1 MLRYIGE
8 TNEHF
13 VKDEV
18 YEEVLL
24 AKSHWANV
32 LLGDI
37 AKKLDTDIKE
47 AHRARTIIS
56 ETGEHVL
63 MTVEQALEKFI
74 IVYKPTL
81 KLRTRLRDNL
91 EQTGEIYRE
100 QRRILQDLIENH
112 VLYTNLTFWYGY
124 EDERNGGFD
133 TKVEAIVEEDS
144 ESFRIEFYDRKSI
157 RVKYWVYVE
166 DFLDKFDF
174 VPIKE
179 GNGPLKDSLDYS
191 LLQDYV
197 EPEED
202 VE

>member
-1 MLRYIGE
+1 MLKYIRE

-13 VKDEV
+13 IKGKS

-32 LLGDI
+32 LLKDI
-37 AKKLDTDIKE
+37 AKKLDTDITE

-63 MTVEQALEKFI
+63 MTVEQALEKFVI
-74 IVYKPTL
+74 MQKPTL

-100 QRRILQDLIENH
+100 QRRILQDLLENH
-112 VLYTNLTFWYGY
+112 VAYTNLTFWYGY
-124 EDERNGGFD
+124 EDERDGGFD
-133 TKVEAIVEEDS
+133 TKVVAIVEEDN
-144 ESFRIEFYDRKSI
+144 ESFRIEFYDRKAN
-157 RVKYWVYVE
+157 REKYWIYIE

-174 VPIKE
+174 VPLKE
-179 GNGPLKDSLDYS
+179 GPLKDSLDYS

>member
-1 MLRYIGE
+1 MLKYIGE

-13 VKDEV
+13 IKGKS

-24 AKSHWANV
+24 AKSDWKST
-32 LLGDI
+32 LYEDM
-37 AKKLDTDIKE
+37 AKKLDTSMYE
-47 AHRARTIIS
+47 ATRARTIVS

-63 MTVEQALEKFI
+63 MTVQQALDKFVI
-74 IVYKPTL
+74 MQKPTL
-81 KLRTRLRDNL
+81 KLKNRLRENL

-100 QRRILQDLIENH
+100 QRRILQDLLENH
-112 VLYTNLTFWYGY
+112 VAYTNLTFWYGY
-124 EDERNGGFD
+124 EDERDGGFD
-133 TKVEAIVEEDS
+133 TKVVAIVEEDN
-144 ESFRIEFYDRKSI
+144 ESFRIEFYDRKAN
-157 RVKYWVYVE
+157 REKYWIYIE

-174 VPIKE
+174 VPLKE
-179 GNGPLKDSLDYS
+179 GPLKDSLDYS

>member
-13 VKDEV
+13 VKDKV

-24 AKSHWANV
+24 AKSDWKST
-32 LLGDI
+32 LYEDM
-37 AKKLDTDIKE
+37 AKKLDTSMYE
-47 AHRARTIIS
+47 ANRARTIIS

-63 MTVEQALEKFI
+63 MTVQQALDKFVI
-74 IVYKPTL
+74 LQKPTL
-81 KLRTRLRDNL
+81 KLKNRLRENL

-100 QRRILQDLIENH
+100 QRRILQDLLENH
-112 VLYTNLTFWYGY
+112 VVYTNLTFWYGY
-124 EDERNGGFD
+124 EDERDGGFD
-133 TKVEAIVEEDS
+133 TKVVAIVEEDN
-144 ESFRIEFYDRKSI
+144 ESFRIEFYDRKAN
-157 RVKYWVYVE
+157 REKYWIYIE

-179 GNGPLKDSLDYS
+179 GNGPLKDILDYR

>member
-13 VKDEV
+13 IKGKS

-24 AKSHWANV
+24 AKSDWKST
-32 LLGDI
+32 LYEDM
-37 AKKLDTDIKE
+37 AKKLDTSMYE
-47 AHRARTIIS
+47 ANRARTIIS

-63 MTVEQALEKFI
+63 MTVQQALDKFVI
-74 IVYKPTL
+74 MQKPTL
-81 KLRTRLRDNL
+81 KLKNRLRENL
-91 EQTGEIYRE
+91 EQTGETYRE
-100 QRRILQDLIENH
+100 QRRILQELLENH
-112 VLYTNLTFWYGY
+112 VAYTNLTFWYGY
-124 EDERNGGFD
+124 EDERDGGFD
-133 TKVEAIVEEDS
+133 TKVVAIVEEDN
-144 ESFRIEFYDRKSI
+144 EAFRIEFYDRKSV

-174 VPIKE
+174 VPLKE
-179 GNGPLKDSLDYS
+179 GNGPLKGSLDYS

>member
-13 VKDEV
+13 VKNGV

-56 ETGEHVL
+56 DNGEHVL

-74 IVYKPTL
+74 IVQKPTL
-81 KLRTRLRDNL
+81 KLKNRLRENL
-91 EQTGEIYRE
+91 EKTGEIYRE
-100 QRRILQDLIENH
+100 QRRILQDLLENH
-112 VLYTNLTFWYGY
+112 VAYTNLTFWYGY
-124 EDERNGGFD
+124 EDERDGGFD
-133 TKVEAIVEEDS
+133 TKVVAIVEEDN
-144 ESFRIEFYDRKSI
+144 ESFRIEFYDRKAN
-157 RVKYWVYVE
+157 REKYWIYIE

-174 VPIKE
+174 VPLKE
-179 GNGPLKDSLDYS
+179 GNGPLRDSLDYS